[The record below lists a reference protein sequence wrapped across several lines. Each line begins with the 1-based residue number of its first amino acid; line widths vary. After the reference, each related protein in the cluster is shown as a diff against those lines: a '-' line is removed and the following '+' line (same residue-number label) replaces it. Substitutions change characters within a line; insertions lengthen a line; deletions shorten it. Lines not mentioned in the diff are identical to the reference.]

1 MDGMWHTVKEYF
13 TGSNNPLQF
22 CSHLCELDSY
32 PGKNNNTEYGVEL
45 DEDCMRIFSALG
57 DVSRPPCTC
66 NETRPLCDHIDAY
79 IKNHPEHHSKDY
91 TIHTDKGDTCVE
103 EVCRY
108 VMRDVLQWWA
118 HWNGFIEGHR
128 WKHLYIAFVAIVDEI
143 AIPPQDVADGS
154 FRLLGN
160 SLADVLEGLRLE
172 GVHPDD
178 IKLLEMYLWRQ
189 CIIQYLEKV
198 DPAIRQILIGKATL
212 MTLWRVLTAGTHG
225 VAVCILTSKGIRPQ
239 GQTDHALEMASAC
252 DAISMDMGKEA
263 LGILQDEPTETVAG
277 KDREML
283 KRELR
288 WVYLRALGSL
298 DQDPRGAVLRRFATS
313 GWHYVLLNDRYRER
327 VAHVRFPMSPYLR
340 CRIAAYYKSGWYS

>member
-1 MDGMWHTVKEYF
+1 MDGMWHTVKTYF
-13 TGSNNPLQF
+13 AESNSLLQF
-22 CSHLCELDSY
+22 CSHLCELKSY
-32 PGKNNNTEYGVEL
+32 PNKNSNTEYGVDL

-57 DVSRPPCTC
+57 DISRPP
-66 NETRPLCDHIDAY
+66 Y
-79 IKNHPEHHSKDY
+79 Y
-91 TIHTDKGDTCVE
+91 TIHTGKGDTSIE

-118 HWNGFIEGHR
+118 NWHGTIAGHR
-128 WKHLYIAFVAIVDEI
+128 WKHLYIAFTTISDEI
-143 AIPPQDVADGS
+143 AIPPQDLADGS
-154 FRLLGN
+154 FRFLGN

-189 CIIQYLEKV
+189 SIIQYLEKV
-198 DPAIRQILIGKATL
+198 DPTIREILIGKTTL
-212 MTLWRVLTAGTHG
+212 MTLWRVLTAGTHCA
-225 VAVCILTSKGIRPQ
+225 AVFLLTSKGIRPQ
-239 GQTDHALEMASAC
+239 GQTDHALEMASIC
-252 DAISMDMGKEA
+252 DAISMDLGKEA
-263 LGILQDEPTETVAG
+263 LSVLQDEPTETVTG

-298 DQDPRGAVLRRFATS
+298 DQDPRGALLRRFATS
-313 GWHYVLLNDRYRER
+313 GFHYVLLNDRYQER

-340 CRIAAYYKSGWYS
+340 RRIAAYYKSL